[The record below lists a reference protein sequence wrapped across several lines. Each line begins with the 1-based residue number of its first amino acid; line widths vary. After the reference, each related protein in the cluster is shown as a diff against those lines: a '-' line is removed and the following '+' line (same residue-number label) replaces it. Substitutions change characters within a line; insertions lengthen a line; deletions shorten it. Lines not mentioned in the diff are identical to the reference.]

1 MKAFKPLSQDG
12 DSHRNSS
19 LVANAAERR
28 WALIVG
34 GIIVSLLVM
43 MIFTGLHWA
52 AMPPS
57 RVETVDVKTLHISG
71 EFVESNLGSSVEK
84 DGRIIVRL
92 VAQQY
97 SFTPQCLVV
106 PADTPV
112 TFRGTS
118 SDAIHGF
125 VVGRTNA
132 NTMLIP
138 GFISTFTTTFPKEGE
153 LLMPCHEY
161 CGTGHEAMWAHV
173 QVIPKAEFF
182 DKAKTTERLTCVS
195 R

>member
-1 MKAFKPLSQDG
+1 MKAFKPLSQEG
-12 DSHRNSS
+12 DSHRSSS

-57 RVETVDVKTLHISG
+57 RVEAVDVKTLHISG

-92 VAQQY
+92 IAQQY

-138 GFISTFTTTFPKEGE
+138 GFISTFTTTFPKESE

-173 QVIPKAEFF
+173 LVIPKAEFF